1 MSALEVCYHC
11 GRQLYAVD
19 KCPHCGLSFC
29 EKHMN
34 PEAHM
39 CLAFAKQRERRS
51 EVFFLGLELCVFAM
65 VAGSIYFL
73 THVVA
78 LA

>member
-1 MSALEVCYHC
+1 MEVCYRC
-11 GRQLYAVD
+11 GRRLYAAAR
-19 KCPHCGLSFC
+19 CPHCGLTFC
-29 EKHMN
+29 EEHMD

-51 EVFFLGLELCVFAM
+51 EAFFLGLELCVFVF
-65 VAGSIYFL
+65 VAGSIYSL

-78 LA
+78 A

>member
-1 MSALEVCYHC
+1 LSALEVCYHC

-29 EKHMN
+29 EKHMH
-34 PEAHM
+34 PDEHL

-65 VAGSIYFL
+65 VASSIYFL

>member
-1 MSALEVCYHC
+1 MEVCYHC
-11 GRQLYAVD
+11 GRRLYAVER
-19 KCPHCGLSFC
+19 CPHCGLSFC
-29 EKHMN
+29 KHHMD
-34 PEAHM
+34 PDAHQ
-39 CLAFAKQRERRS
+39 CLALAKQREKRT
-51 EVFFLGLELCVFAM
+51 EMFFLGLEMCVFAV